1 VESGERRGGGG
12 RRRCA
17 RGPARHPPVTRA
29 VDTHPVSEATVDVA
43 DLRHHGGTEG
53 DGADAP
59 LREDIRLLGRVLGEV
74 IGEQSGDDVL
84 ALVESTRVE
93 AFRLRRSEV
102 DRVDVA
108 ARLTG
113 LDVRSA
119 NHVIRAFSH
128 FSLLANLAEDLH
140 HERRRRFH
148 RIEGSPPQKGSLA
161 ATFELLD
168 AEHLDADVVARELAG
183 ALVSPVV
190 TAHPTE
196 VRRRTI
202 TRVTRQITELIRRRD
217 RSAPGEADDPA
228 WSAELER
235 AVLTLWQTAL
245 LRLSRLRLAD
255 EIDEALRYYELS
267 LFEVVPAINAELRR
281 ALRERWPSAGLDR
294 PLLLP
299 GSWIGG
305 DRDGN
310 PFVTAEAV
318 RLASTRQAET
328 ALGHHLA
335 ELLALHDELS
345 MSDRLITPTPELAQL
360 AEASGDDSPF
370 RADEPYRR
378 ALYGVHARLAATAQR
393 VLGSVPGQAAHAVL
407 EPYATPDELL
417 ADLATIDASLRTHGA
432 GALADDRLARLRE
445 AVEVFGF
452 HLAGLDVRQN
462 SAVHEEVLAELLAW
476 AGVCPDYAALDEEQR
491 VELLVGE
498 LRMRRPLVRPDA
510 GLSDLARGELDVL
523 FAAADQVRALG
534 PEAIPNYVI
543 SMCESVSDVL
553 EVAVLLKEVGLLDP
567 DRDGGPVCS
576 VGISPLFETIGDL
589 QHAAETMTAVLGQPL
604 YRALLANRGDV
615 QEVML
620 GYSDSNK
627 DGGYLAANWALYRA
641 ELALVEVARREG
653 IRLRLFHG
661 RGGTVGRGGG
671 PSYDAIRAQPP
682 GAVAGAL
689 RITEQGEVI
698 AAKYAE
704 PDRARRNLEAMVAAT
719 LEASLLDVE
728 GLGDDAEPA
737 YALLDDLAARAQ
749 QAYRALVH
757 ETPGFVEWFRAATP
771 IRELAELNIGS
782 RPPSRKAGDS
792 IADLR
797 AIPWVFSWSQARIML
812 PGWYGTG
819 SALESW
825 VGGSGERLA
834 RLQELHRRWPFF
846 RSILSNMGMVLA
858 KTDLDLAARYA
869 ELVPD
874 EQLRHRVFDQLTAEH
889 ERSCRML
896 LAVTGDDRLLADN
909 PSLARSI
916 RNRFPYLE
924 PLHHLQ
930 VEMLRRRRGHEGQGG
945 DDDELVRRNIQL
957 TINGIATAL
966 RNSG

>member
-1 VESGERRGGGG
+1 
-12 RRRCA
+12 
-17 RGPARHPPVTRA
+17 
-29 VDTHPVSEATVDVA
+29 VSEATVDPA
-43 DLRHHGGTEG
+43 DLRAPDDRESEI
-53 DGADAP
+53 P

-74 IGEQSGDDVL
+74 IGEQAGADVL
-84 ALVESTRVE
+84 ALVEATRVE
-93 AFRLRRSEV
+93 AFRIRRSEV
-102 DRVDVA
+102 DRSELA
-108 ARLTG
+108 QRLAG
-113 LDVRSA
+113 MEPRAA

-128 FSLLANLAEDLH
+128 FSLLANIAEDVH
-140 HERRRRFH
+140 RERRRRHH
-148 RIEGSPPQKGSLA
+148 RREGSPPQKGSLA
-161 ATFELLD
+161 ASLELLD
-168 AEHLDADVVARELAG
+168 AAPLDPTDVARELAG
-183 ALVSPVV
+183 ALVVPVV

-196 VRRRTI
+196 VRRKTI
-202 TRVTRQITELIRRRD
+202 SQVQQHVSDLLQHRD
-217 RSAPGEADDPA
+217 VDDPA
-228 WSAELER
+228 WSAHLRRE
-235 AVLTLWQTAL
+235 VLTLWQTAL

-255 EIDEALRYYELS
+255 EIDEALRYYDLS
-267 LFEVVPAINAELRR
+267 LFEVVPEINAELRR
-281 ALRERWPSAGLDR
+281 ALCERWPDAGLLATPMLR
-294 PLLLP
+294 P

-310 PFVTAEAV
+310 PFVTADAV
-318 RLASTRQAET
+318 RRATRSQAAT
-328 ALGHHLA
+328 ALRHHLA
-335 ELLALHDELS
+335 ELVCLADELS
-345 MSDRLITPTPELAQL
+345 MSDRLIRPTQEVYAL
-360 AEASGDDSPF
+360 AEAARDNSPF
-370 RADEPYRR
+370 RADEPYRQ
-378 ALYGVHARLAATAQR
+378 ALRGIYRRLAATALR
-393 VLGSVPGQAAHAVL
+393 VLGEVPGPAPDVVL
-407 EPYATPDELL
+407 PPYALPGELL
-417 ADLATIDASLRTHGA
+417 ADLQTIDVSLRGHGA

-452 HLAGLDVRQN
+452 HLCGLDMRQN
-462 SAVHEEVLAELLAW
+462 SAVHEDVLGELLAW
-476 AGVCPDYAALDEEQR
+476 AGVCSDYAALDEAAR
-491 VELLVGE
+491 VELLTRE
-498 LRMRRPLVRPDA
+498 LQLRRPLVRREA
-510 GLSDLARGELDVL
+510 ELSELARGELDL
-523 FAAADQVRALG
+523 LAAAAEQVALLG
-534 PEAIPNYVI
+534 PESIPNYVI

-553 EVAVLLKEVGLLDP
+553 EVAVLLKEVGLLELDAEARP
-567 DRDGGPVCS
+567 RCS
-576 VGISPLFETIGDL
+576 VGISPLFETIEDL
-589 QHAAETMTAVLGQPL
+589 QSAGATLTAMVEHPF
-604 YRALLANRGDV
+604 YRALVAGRGDA

-641 ELALVEVARREG
+641 ELALVDVARREG

-719 LEASLLDVE
+719 LEASLLDTE
-728 GLGDDAEPA
+728 NLGDDAEPA

-819 SALESW
+819 SALESH
-825 VGGSGERLA
+825 VHEGGAPGSDERLA
-834 RLQELHRRWPFF
+834 RLQELHRRWPWF
-846 RSILSNMGMVLA
+846 RTMLSNMGMVLA

-874 EQLRHRVFDQLTAEH
+874 QALRHRVFDQLTAEH
-889 ERSCRML
+889 DRSCRML

-930 VEMLRRRRGHEGQGG
+930 VEMLRRRRDADHGEGP
-945 DDDELVRRNIQL
+945 DDELVRRNIQL

>member
-1 VESGERRGGGG
+1 M
-12 RRRCA
+12 
-17 RGPARHPPVTRA
+17 
-29 VDTHPVSEATVDVA
+29 
-43 DLRHHGGTEG
+43 RHHGGTDG

-84 ALVESTRVE
+84 DLVESTRVE
-93 AFRLRRSEV
+93 AFRVRRSEV
-102 DRVDVA
+102 DRA
-108 ARLTG
+108 ELAGRLG
-113 LDVRSA
+113 NLDVRSA

-128 FSLLANLAEDLH
+128 FSVLANLAEDIH

-148 RIEGSPPQKGSLA
+148 RREGSPPQKGSLA
-161 ATFELLD
+161 ATIALLE
-168 AEHLDADVVARELAG
+168 AERLDPDVVARELTG
-183 ALVSPVV
+183 ALVCPVV

-202 TRVTRQITELIRRRD
+202 SRVQRQVSELIRRRD
-217 RSAPGEADDPA
+217 RSSPGEAEDA
-228 WSAELER
+228 EWSAQLHR

-267 LFEVVPAINAELRR
+267 LFEVIPAINAELRR
-281 ALRERWPSAGLDR
+281 SLRGLWPDAGLLRR
-294 PLLLP
+294 PMLLP

-310 PFVTAEAV
+310 PFVTADAV
-318 RLASTRQAET
+318 RRASTRQAET

-335 ELLALHDELS
+335 ELLVLHDELS
-345 MSDRLITPTPELAQL
+345 MSDRLITPTPELAHL
-360 AEASGDDSPF
+360 AEVSRDDSRF

-378 ALYGVHARLAATAQR
+378 ALYGIHARLAATAQR
-393 VLGSVPGQAAHAVL
+393 VLGSVPGPPPHTVL
-407 EPYATPDELL
+407 EPYDTPDELL
-417 ADLATIDASLRTHGA
+417 ADLATVDASLRRHGA

-452 HLAGLDVRQN
+452 HLCGLDMRQN
-462 SAVHEEVLAELLAW
+462 SAVHEEVLGELLAW
-476 AGVCPDYAALDEEQR
+476 GGVCPDYAALDEDQR
-491 VELLVGE
+491 VALLVGE
-498 LRMRRPLVRPDA
+498 LAMRRPLVRPDA
-510 GLSDLARGELDVL
+510 ELSETARGELDL
-523 FAAADQVRALG
+523 LTAAAGQVGLLG
-534 PEAIPNYVI
+534 PRAIPNYVI

-567 DRDGGPVCS
+567 DGEDGPTCP
-576 VGISPLFETIGDL
+576 VGISPLFETIADL
-589 QHAAETMTAVLGQPL
+589 QAAADTLSAVLEQPV
-604 YRALLANRGDV
+604 YRALLADRGDV

-641 ELALVEVARREG
+641 ELALVDVARREG

-698 AAKYAE
+698 AAKYAD
-704 PDRARRNLEAMVAAT
+704 PDLARRNLEALVAAT
-719 LEASLLDVE
+719 LEASLLDIE
-728 GLGDDAEPA
+728 GLGEDADEA
-737 YALLDDLAARAQ
+737 YTLLDDLAGRAQ
-749 QAYRALVH
+749 DAYRALVH

-771 IRELAELNIGS
+771 ISELAELNIGS
-782 RPPSRKAGDS
+782 RPPSRKAGTS

-819 SALESW
+819 TALESW
-825 VGGSGERLA
+825 VGDDESRLA

-846 RSILSNMGMVLA
+846 RTMLSNMGMVLA
-858 KTDLDLAARYA
+858 KTDLGLAARYA
-869 ELVPD
+869 GLVPD
-874 EQLRHRVFDQLTAEH
+874 EELRHRVFDQIAAEH

-896 LAVTGDDRLLADN
+896 LAVTGDDHLLADN

-930 VEMLRRRRGHEGQGG
+930 VEMLRRRRSG

>member
-1 VESGERRGGGG
+1 M
-12 RRRCA
+12 
-17 RGPARHPPVTRA
+17 
-29 VDTHPVSEATVDVA
+29 SEATVDVA
-43 DLRHHGGTEG
+43 DLRQPGRNAGQP
-53 DGADAP
+53 ADDRAEEP

-74 IGEQSGDDVL
+74 IREQAGDDVL
-84 ALVESTRVE
+84 DLVESTRVA
-93 AFRLRRSEV
+93 AFGVRHSDV
-102 DRVDVA
+102 DRAELA
-108 ARLTG
+108 ARLG
-113 LDVRSA
+113 NLDVRSA

-128 FSLLANLAEDLH
+128 FSLLANLAEDIH

-148 RIEGSPPQKGSLA
+148 RRSGSPPQPGSLA
-161 ATFELLD
+161 ATFALLD
-168 AEHLDADVVARELAG
+168 RESLDPDVVADELAG
-183 ALVSPVV
+183 ALVVPVV

-196 VRRRTI
+196 VRRKTI
-202 TRVTRQITELIRRRD
+202 SQVQRQVTELIRLRD
-217 RSAPGEADDPA
+217 RSAEDVGEDPEWA
-228 WSAELER
+228 ARLWRS
-235 AVLTLWQTAL
+235 VLTLWQTAL
-245 LRLSRLRLAD
+245 LRLSRLRLQD

-267 LFEVVPAINAELRR
+267 LFEVIPAINAELRK
-281 ALRERWPSAGLDR
+281 ALRSRWPDAGLMAT
-294 PLLLP
+294 PMLQP

-310 PFVTAEAV
+310 PFVTADAV
-318 RLASTRQAET
+318 RRASTRQAET

-335 ELLALHDELS
+335 ELATLRDELS
-345 MSDRLITPTPELAQL
+345 MSDRLVTPTRELRTL
-360 AEASGDDSPF
+360 ADASRDESPF

-378 ALYGVHARLAATAQR
+378 ALTGVHARLAATARR
-393 VLGSVPGQAAHAVL
+393 VVGRVPGAAPHAEL
-407 EPYATPDELL
+407 EPYATPAELA
-417 ADLATIDASLRTHGA
+417 ADLAVVDASLRSHGA

-445 AVEVFGF
+445 AVDVFGF
-452 HLAGLDVRQN
+452 HLCGLDMRQN

-476 AGVCPDYAALDEEQR
+476 AGVCPDYAALDEEAR
-491 VELLVGE
+491 VELLSGE
-498 LRMRRPLVRPDA
+498 LTLRRPLVRADA
-510 GLSDLARGELDVL
+510 ELSELARGELDL
-523 FAAADQVRALG
+523 LTAAAEQVALLG
-534 PEAIPNYVI
+534 PAAVPNYVI

-567 DRDGGPVCS
+567 GADGGPRCP
-576 VGISPLFETIGDL
+576 VGISPLFETIEDL
-589 QHAAETMTAVLGQPL
+589 RRAGTTMAAVLARPF
-604 YRALLANRGDV
+604 YRALLGNRGNA

-641 ELALVEVARREG
+641 ELTLVELARSEG

-671 PSYDAIRAQPP
+671 PSYEAIRAQPP
-682 GAVAGAL
+682 GAVAGSL

-698 AAKYAE
+698 AAKYAD
-704 PDRARRNLEAMVAAT
+704 PDLARRNLEALVAAT

-728 GLGDDAEPA
+728 GLGDDAEA
-737 YALLDDLAARAQ
+737 TYALFDDLAERAR
-749 QAYRALVH
+749 QAYRELVH
-757 ETPGFVEWFRAATP
+757 ETPGFVDWFRAATP
-771 IRELAELNIGS
+771 IRELGELNIGS
-782 RPPSRKAGDS
+782 RPPSRKAGDR

-819 SALESW
+819 TALESY
-825 VGGSGERLA
+825 VDGGGAPGGDERLA
-834 RLQELHRRWPFF
+834 RLRDLHGRWPFF
-846 RSILSNMGMVLA
+846 RTVLSNMGMVLA
-858 KTDLDLAARYA
+858 KTDLGLAARYA

-874 EQLRHRVFDQLTAEH
+874 EELRARVFDPIRAEH
-889 ERSCRML
+889 ERTCRML
-896 LAVTGDDRLLADN
+896 LAVTGDEGLLADN

-930 VEMLRRRRGHEGQGG
+930 VEMLRRRRDG